1 MPNYRLSG
9 PTHSSVTRDRLVL
22 FAYVGAVILASS
34 VHDIAFLAIMLGMVV
49 PLAGRGLPRIARRA
63 CLSIVLFNSVVT
75 VSYVVI
81 SLWRG
86 SLSTSYVALVNLRVF
101 LLTYMT
107 FLLAHRINP
116 FRALSF
122 SRSLLY
128 LLTITYSQALT
139 FRRIFHDFLLAR
151 RSRTVG
157 RISAR
162 DLYRHG
168 ASTGAYFLLKAAG
181 DAEEIAR
188 AMDSR
193 GFFRAQS

>member
-1 MPNYRLSG
+1 MG
-9 PTHSSVTRDRLVL
+9 GSSVTRDRLAL
-22 FAYVGAVILASS
+22 FAYVGGVILATS
-34 VHDIAFLAIMLGMVV
+34 VHDIAFLGIMLGMVV
-49 PLAGRGLPRIARRA
+49 PLAGKGLPRIARRA
-63 CLSIVLFNSVVT
+63 FLSIVLFNSVVT
-75 VSYVVI
+75 VSYVLF

-86 SLSTSYVALVNLRVF
+86 GFSAHYVVLVNLRVF

-107 FLLAHRINP
+107 FLLAYRIDP

-139 FRRIFHDFLLAR
+139 FRRIFRDFLLAR
-151 RSRTVG
+151 KSRTVG
-157 RISAR
+157 RLSAG

-168 ASTGAYFLLKAAG
+168 ASTGAYFLQKAAG

-193 GFFRAQS
+193 GFFRA